1 MHYTIIVKDESTQV
15 LIRLN
20 DSLEVTE
27 ALLDKL
33 HTNNLSSKIMFDR
46 KDITNKVSNLNV
58 INQWSLDDWIHGFRA
73 RTYLTIEDNRRCSQL
88 MNKQKRESITLRK
101 YLC

>member
-1 MHYTIIVKDESTQV
+1 MHYTVIAEDIDKQQ

-33 HTNNLSSKIMFDR
+33 RYRTVCKSIMFDR
-46 KDITNKVSNLNV
+46 KDITDKITNLNV
-58 INQWSLDDWIHGFRA
+58 INQWSLDDWIHGFRS
-73 RTYLTIEDNRRCSQL
+73 RRYLTIEENRMCAYL
-88 MNKQKRESITLRK
+88 MNTQKEESITLRK